1 MLTTKTTFTI
11 SSKEL
16 IKNFTVSTLDLLQ
29 GNVELYDSPADFCLD
44 LESFSKQ
51 LKSLLGR
58 ECFAEL
64 QKLFREG
71 YSTML
76 LNSSDIDT
84 LEELDKNNQDYQL
97 LVTDSAD
104 NLIGFLQKEDITW

>member
-1 MLTTKTTFTI
+1 
-11 SSKEL
+11 
-16 IKNFTVSTLDLLQ
+16 
-29 GNVELYDSPADFCLD
+29 
-44 LESFSKQ
+44 
-51 LKSLLGR
+51 
-58 ECFAEL
+58 
-64 QKLFREG
+64 
-71 YSTML
+71 ML

>member
-1 MLTTKTTFTI
+1 MLKTKTTFTV
-11 SSKEL
+11 SSKDL

-29 GNVELYDSPADFCLD
+29 GNLELYVSPADFCLD
-44 LESFSKQ
+44 LESFSEQ

-76 LNSSDIDT
+76 LDPADIDT